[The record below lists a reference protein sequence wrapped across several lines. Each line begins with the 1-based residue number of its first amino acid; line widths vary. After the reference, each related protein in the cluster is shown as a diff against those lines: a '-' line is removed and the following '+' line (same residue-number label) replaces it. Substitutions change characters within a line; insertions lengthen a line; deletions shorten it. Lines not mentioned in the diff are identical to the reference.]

1 MSFKSINYDNNRR
14 LVIFPPCPG
23 IAESPKR
30 PSTPGSGVIS
40 QVPVLPERPLR
51 RALTEILQS
60 DPRPAPRPPP
70 FPCRGT
76 PPGQRLGAVLPWAHP
91 PGAARR
97 GAGRA
102 AGSGPGTAG
111 ARDSLGCHGT
121 GDAASC
127 PASGGPSLTP
137 GSSPPPRLSQGPT
150 GCWQRAAP
158 ARPPAAARP
167 RPEAPPPAARGPARP
182 GSRSAARSAPPAQPL
197 PPRPARAGGRPSEP
211 GPPRSPPEALAT
223 LRWRGPR
230 PRQPGTKWFVFP
242 RGAKATVKSA
252 PESDA
257 KQLPKPQPS
266 CVSSASNSRYT
277 ATNLL
282 AHRVGL

>member
-1 MSFKSINYDNNRR
+1 MTIIEDLLFFP
-14 LVIFPPCPG
+14 LVQALPR
-23 IAESPKR
+23 A
-30 PSTPGSGVIS
+30 PSGRAH
-40 QVPVLPERPLR
+40 QAPVLFPRCRCSRSARSAVPSR
-51 RALTEILQS
+51 RSSRATL
-60 DPRPAPRPPP
+60 APHRGRPPSLP
-70 FPCRGT
+70 RDPARAEARGC
-76 PPGQRLGAVLPWAHP
+76 PALPRAHP